1 MMETQQEKPVS
12 EPQENIKVC
21 PHRYC
26 GCISQNG
33 YVCTHSGPC
42 APMDEHG
49 NEFTV
54 REWIEDGTRMT
65 TRDYKP
71 VAPVIDAEAGNAA
84 LAMVAQMRTHGGR
97 PA

>member
-1 MMETQQEKPVS
+1 
-12 EPQENIKVC
+12 
-21 PHRYC
+21 
-26 GCISQNG
+26 
-33 YVCTHSGPC
+33 
-42 APMDEHG
+42 MDEHG